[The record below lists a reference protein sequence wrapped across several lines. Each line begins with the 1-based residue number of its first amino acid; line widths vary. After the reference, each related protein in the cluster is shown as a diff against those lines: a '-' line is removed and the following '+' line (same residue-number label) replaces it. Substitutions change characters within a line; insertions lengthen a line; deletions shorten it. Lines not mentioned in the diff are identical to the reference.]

1 MHCSVNMF
9 SHKYKQAYLYIFF
22 GCLTTIVSLGT
33 YVIFQH
39 YLSEPDISNILSW
52 IVGVFFAYVTN
63 KWYVFESKNL
73 EKKTLMKESTMFYGS
88 RLFTGIIAIGIFSL
102 LTYLWPDSYFLGV
115 EGLYYKIIA
124 STVEIILNWLFSK
137 HVVFKQ

>member
-1 MHCSVNMF
+1 
-9 SHKYKQAYLYIFF
+9 
-22 GCLTTIVSLGT
+22 
-33 YVIFQH
+33 
-39 YLSEPDISNILSW
+39 
-52 IVGVFFAYVTN
+52 
-63 KWYVFESKNL
+63 
-73 EKKTLMKESTMFYGS
+73 MKESTMFYGS